1 MKTTHRKLQS
11 GMTLIEVLVSI
22 LIFSFGILGMVGL
35 LARASQFSIDAE
47 DRNRASLLANEIASA
62 MWTAG
67 SVTNVPPPVLEAWAK
82 RVRDPQAGGLVNG
95 TGEIGFEGTG
105 SGTVATIEVK
115 WRHPGRKADD
125 PASTNRYVTQ
135 VVIQ

>member
-1 MKTTHRKLQS
+1 MKVRRKPQA

-67 SVTNVPPPVLEAWAK
+67 SVTNVPPPVLSAWAD
-82 RVRDPQAGGLVNG
+82 RVGDPQAGGLVNG
-95 TGEIGFEGTG
+95 TSNISFEGTG

-115 WRHPGRKADD
+115 WRHPSRKADD
-125 PASTNRYVTQ
+125 QASTNRYVTQ
-135 VVIQ
+135 VVVQ